1 VKPMFLP
8 EKPYPGT
15 FIERVQHAARV
26 TRRALQAGLML
37 IVVAGPAKLLQWY
50 FARKR
55 ATGEVIW
62 LDDFTFGP
70 KQTPAHNPAPADAAD
85 LTPNRTIKTRQSRII
100 KHDGYPK
107 PDYPFAWRNPPIS
120 GNIVSGLGET
130 AYRRPRKV
138 FHTHDYTTPWGG
150 MEFYL
155 HLSNSF
161 QTVSGVIRMMWDNRN
176 RSGAVN
182 PVQQPVDEPAAMSET
197 IKAAARNMGAVLVG
211 ITELRDHHLYE
222 GEDLPYRYAISIA
235 VTMDRE
241 RMLTVPYEP
250 SRLAVMDAYVD
261 VGRIAIDLAAR
272 IRAMGWDARAETNLD
287 VDSSAVVHVPV
298 AIDAGLGQLG
308 KHGSMITL
316 AHGSNVRLATVLT
329 NLPLA
334 TDAPVDIGVDDFCAS
349 CQICVTNCPPHAIFE
364 TKQMVRGQE
373 RWFVNFDRCTP
384 YFSDNGGCGICI
396 EVCPWSVE
404 GRGPSISEKMLANR
418 ASTQS
423 STS

>member
-1 VKPMFLP
+1 MFLP
-8 EKPYPGT
+8 KKLYPGT
-15 FIERVQHAARV
+15 RIERLQHAAKV
-26 TRRALQAGLML
+26 TRRALQVGLML
-37 IVVAGPAKLLQWY
+37 LVVAGPTRLLRWY

-55 ATGEVIW
+55 AAGEIIW

-70 KQTPAHNPAPADAAD
+70 KKTPAHNPAPEAVADI
-85 LTPNRTIKTRQSRII
+85 TPNRTIKTRQSRII

-138 FHTHDYTTPWGG
+138 FHTQDYTSPWGG

-155 HLSNSF
+155 HMSNSF
-161 QTVSGVIRMMWDNRN
+161 QVVSGMIRAMWDNRN
-176 RSGAVN
+176 RNGAVN
-182 PVQQPVDEPAAMSET
+182 PVQQPVDEPTTMSKT
-197 IKAAARNMGAVLVG
+197 IKAAALNMGAVLVG

-241 RMLTVPYEP
+241 RMLTAPYEL

-261 VGRIAIDLAAR
+261 VGRIAINLAAC
-272 IRAMGWDARAETNLD
+272 IRSMGWDSRADTNLD
-287 VDSSAVVHVPV
+287 VDSSSVVHVPV

-308 KHGSMITL
+308 KHGSMITQ
-316 AHGSNVRLATVLT
+316 AYGSNVRLATVLT

-334 TDAPVDIGVDDFCAS
+334 VDAPVDIGVDDFCAS
-349 CQICVTNCPPHAIFE
+349 CQICVTNCPPHAIFD
-364 TKQMVRGQE
+364 TKQLVRGHE
-373 RWFVNFDRCTP
+373 RWYVNFDRCTP

-396 EVCPWSVE
+396 EVCPWSEE
-404 GRGPSISEKMLANR
+404 GRGSLMTEKLLAR
-418 ASTQS
+418 RKLHEHR
-423 STS
+423 